1 MSMHSSSNPSNFLP
15 SNSNFF
21 NNSSLWVLAVS
32 S

>member
-21 NNSSLWVLAVS
+21 NNSSL
-32 S
+32 